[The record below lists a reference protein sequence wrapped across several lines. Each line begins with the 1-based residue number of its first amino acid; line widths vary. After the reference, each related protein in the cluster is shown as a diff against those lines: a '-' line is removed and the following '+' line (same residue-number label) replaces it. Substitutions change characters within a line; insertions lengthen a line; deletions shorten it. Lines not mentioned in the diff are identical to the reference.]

1 MDRGCRDKLA
11 MKPAYAEATLLGRF
25 DRRVNNG
32 RKNISTNNRAS
43 AAGTL
48 SQAQDKIPVK
58 LSTKS

>member
-1 MDRGCRDKLA
+1 